1 MYKNKTNYV
10 AEGVMQF
17 ITALTNDNHADQQA
31 VLTKVKALCNEK
43 LNLLQGSDPG
53 RNK

>member
-1 MYKNKTNYV
+1 MYSNKTNYV

-17 ITALTNDNHADQQA
+17 MTALINDNHADKKD
-31 VLTKVKALCNEK
+31 VLTKVTALCNEN
-43 LNLLQGSDPG
+43 LNLIQGTDPN